1 MIKLAS
7 SGKAMRLRRRN
18 ACILLENKGF
28 TFLNMMYSLSIVLI
42 IVSSSAILIPYIYG
56 ISDRKNDL
64 NLLEWEV
71 FLQQTVIEMREGTN
85 LSVEP
90 QRISFTSKSG
100 RIIEYEKYG
109 YLIRRQVDGTG
120 HIICLRN
127 VKNIKFEPIAGGA
140 SLTVTSMT
148 DNEYRSSLRSFHELK
163 VMK

>member
-7 SGKAMRLRRRN
+7 NGKARKLRKRN
-18 ACILLENKGF
+18 ACILFENKGF
-28 TFLNMMYSLSIVLI
+28 TFLNMLFSLSIVVI
-42 IVSSSAILIPYIYG
+42 IVSSSAILIPYLYG
-56 ISDRKNDL
+56 ISERENDL

-85 LSVEP
+85 LTVEP

-100 RIIEYEKYG
+100 RVIEYEKYG
-109 YLIRRQVDGTG
+109 FLIRRQVDGTG

-127 VKNIKFEPIAGGA
+127 VKTVKFEPIAGGA

-148 DNEYRSSLRSFHELK
+148 DNEYRFSLRNFHELMA
-163 VMK
+163 MK